1 MKVMPIH
8 FLYIMTSIKH
18 QHKIIVLVP
27 FIGCCIQSMWKYLG
41 YLIRPGG
48 LTIKLMMIPIKY
60 LPLECCHVW
69 FKFRPAAIA
78 DGPTVQTK
86 QTSFH
91 ALTALEPYFITYFAR
106 LVLCVGALSCLPSR
120 IVSDGSH
127 WYCQE
132 HVQTMPRLNNI
143 NKIYIF
149 PFVTSLIRHF
159 LPWQI
164 QLFNTKLQDV

>member
-1 MKVMPIH
+1 M
-8 FLYIMTSIKH
+8 LSR
-18 QHKIIVLVP
+18 LVQ
-27 FIGCCIQSMWKYLG
+27 IQA
-41 YLIRPGG
+41 
-48 LTIKLMMIPIKY
+48 T
-60 LPLECCHVW
+60 
-69 FKFRPAAIA
+69 AIA
-78 DGPTVQTK
+78 DSPTVQTK

-106 LVLCVGALSCLPSR
+106 LVLCIGALSCLPSR

-149 PFVTSLIRHF
+149 PFASSLIHHF
-159 LPWQI
+159 LQWQI
-164 QLFNTKLQDV
+164 QFFNIKLQDV